1 VGFISITEGSVSA
14 IFMNGEGNGRRKI
27 ITHRKKRIM
36 KIRIKQK
43 NMRVKD

>member
-1 VGFISITEGSVSA
+1 MGKEMG
-14 IFMNGEGNGRRKI
+14 GEYRKI

-43 NMRVKD
+43 NMKVKVE